1 MAMSIQLPSLQDG
14 KGKAIHRIAQ
24 NIHQIEE
31 TIAQDFPT
39 TAIFVL
45 KEVRLEPMFCFV
57 VPLTVDLLGMKSAFK
72 TISLK
77 ELFLY
82 LENCISLLCLHP
94 GLIML
99 TVALRHSNACLLQ
112 TRTLSLKK
120 FLLIQEQMLIF

>member
-1 MAMSIQLPSLQDG
+1 MAMSIQLLSLQDG

-45 KEVRLEPMFCFV
+45 KEVRLERMFCFV
-57 VPLTVDLLGMKSAFK
+57 VPLTVDLLGMKSAFN

-82 LENCISLLCLHP
+82 LGSDHAYCCTP
-94 GLIML
+94 
-99 TVALRHSNACLLQ
+99 
-112 TRTLSLKK
+112 
-120 FLLIQEQMLIF
+120 